1 MLKETLYFKE
11 SSLEHII
18 FAILEGGT
26 CALIYNRTVKMGNLE
41 LFFFG
46 YRTFIEGEPA
56 GVCKLRG
63 QNSCCNQ
70 VKLF

>member
-11 SSLEHII
+11 SSLEYII

-41 LFFFG
+41 LIFLVIG
-46 YRTFIEGEPA
+46 LSSKES
-56 GVCKLRG
+56 
-63 QNSCCNQ
+63 QQ
-70 VKLF
+70 VFASFEVKILAAIR